1 VITFLQDVRYAFRL
15 LLKNPGFTAIAVLSL
30 ALGIGAN
37 SAIFSLAD
45 ALLLRPLPILAPSDV
60 MNISTST
67 PDNPF
72 GAVSYPNYL
81 DLRARSQSFDGMTA
95 FELST
100 LSIATSPQALPQIYA
115 GVVASDNFFQALGV
129 QPILGRG
136 FLPEEGKV
144 PGRDAVA
151 VISYDFWQTQY
162 ANDPSAVGRNIRV
175 KGVDFTI
182 VGVAP
187 QSFTG
192 IDQYF
197 HPAVYLPAMMSQ
209 RLNAGTT
216 NPLENRG
223 DHSYSVKARLK
234 PGVSREKAQAELAAL
249 WSSLQ
254 EQFPDSNQ
262 NLKIVVQTE
271 LQTRVSREGPDAALI
286 ALLMGLVGVVL
297 LIACA
302 NVASLLLGRARAR
315 TREIALRLSLGATRS
330 RLLSQL
336 LTESLLLSLIGGAL
350 GLWVAYGG
358 ILFFRTIPI
367 PSEPPITIVP
377 LLDARVLLF
386 SALIAVASAVLFGL
400 APALRTL
407 KPDLVPSLKPSD
419 AQGFGGRTIGR
430 NILVVGQ
437 IALSMALLIAAGMLL
452 TGFRKM
458 LASDPG
464 FAVDHRLMV
473 GFNTSLVRY
482 SPDQTHDFY
491 RKLVEQAR
499 ELAGVRTASLA
510 RSVPF
515 LPDQYGVSVVPE
527 GYQFPKGQT
536 SESMVGNI
544 VDERYFQTMNVAV
557 EHGRAFTPDDK
568 AGAPLVAIV
577 NQEFANAYWPNQ
589 EALGKRFHLNDAK
602 SPLLQIVGVTRT
614 NKYLFIG
621 ESPTKFL
628 YLPFA
633 QNPSQQMLLMVET
646 AGDPGPAA
654 AQVRDLVRRIDPN
667 QPVFNVRTLST
678 FYEQRAVEVPW
689 MITKL
694 ISTMGL
700 MGLALALVGLY
711 GLIAYSV
718 ARRTQEIGIRMAI
731 GADRRSVL
739 RMILRQGLTLSL
751 FGIAVGGVITVAV
764 KKLLTAALSG
774 LGSLNTITLVV
785 VPIVLV
791 VVTLA
796 ACYIPARRASM
807 VDPMVALRYE

>member
-1 VITFLQDVRYAFRL
+1 
-15 LLKNPGFTAIAVLSL
+15 L

-407 KPDLVPSLKPSD
+407 KPDLVPSLKPSN

>member
-115 GVVASDNFFQALGV
+115 GVVASDNFFQTLGV
-129 QPILGRG
+129 KPILGRG

-162 ANDPSAVGRNIRV
+162 ANDPSAVGRSIRV

-187 QSFTG
+187 RSFTG

-197 HPAVYLPAMMSQ
+197 HPAVYLPAMISQ

-223 DHSYSVKARLK
+223 DHSYSIKARLK
-234 PGVSREKAQAELAAL
+234 PGVSREKAQAELATL

-254 EQFPDSNQ
+254 EQFPDNNR

-377 LLDARVLLF
+377 LVDARVLLF
-386 SALIAVASAVLFGL
+386 SALVAVASAVLFGL
-400 APALRTL
+400 APALRAL
-407 KPDLVPSLKPSD
+407 KPDLVPSLKPSN

-700 MGLALALVGLY
+700 MGLTLALVGLY
-711 GLIAYSV
+711 GLITYSV

-764 KKLLTAALSG
+764 KKVLTAALSG